1 MNRPRRP
8 VFFLALTALLM
19 IGSLWGALPAQAQ
32 GDPDINPDAVILWPP
47 PVYVLRGDIEI
58 FGSANLPNMRSYFIS
73 FRPLNDDLELAGD
86 EWFPAI
92 LPRPF
97 RVQNDVLGTWDTT
110 VADDGLYALRL
121 TVNVRGGAP
130 VVHIVSPLRIENDP
144 PPFAEDILPTPTI
157 TPLPAP
163 PTETPTPTPPPT
175 DTPDPTPRGTVSGS
189 AANVRS
195 GDSTEFPIIATLR
208 QGQVVQLIGVS
219 NRGTGWFQVRLPD
232 GRIGWMA
239 PSVIEASGNLGL
251 LPFVTPPPL
260 PPTPTPIPTATPT
273 PTPFTQANLVAGIV
287 VFDPPTPTCAET
299 FIVGVDVANL
309 GSEQTFAPGIVE
321 VRDTRAADNT
331 VQQTAIGGFPPLLP
345 GQTTRVNIPLTIT
358 TWYNE
363 VHRLIITVDASNTI
377 PESNEQDN
385 TRVIDYVLQKGACP

>member
-1 MNRPRRP
+1 
-8 VFFLALTALLM
+8 
-19 IGSLWGALPAQAQ
+19 
-32 GDPDINPDAVILWPP
+32 
-47 PVYVLRGDIEI
+47 
-58 FGSANLPNMRSYFIS
+58 MRSYFIS

-163 PTETPTPTPPPT
+163 PTATPTPTPPPT

-195 GDSTEFPIIATLR
+195 GDSTEFSIIATLR

-331 VQQTAIGGFPPLLP
+331 VQQTAIGGPPLLP
-345 GQTTRVNIPLTIT
+345 GQTTRRQSADDHDVVQRGP
-358 TWYNE
+358 
-363 VHRLIITVDASNTI
+363 RLIITVDASSTI
-377 PESNEQDN
+377 PSRTSRQHAG
-385 TRVIDYVLQKGACP
+385 RLRCKGACPSGDRTTALKRKQPRALTARGCLALWLRGAIRRCSPARQAAA